1 MIQEAIE
8 KIKGMISSQSSLNMT
23 KAQEYYVVGL
33 SDALQVIEDLQ
44 EKQFS
49 VGKDYYVI
57 VKNTEQIPKY
67 IIEKMRLYRINFK
80 EKYAYCFSR
89 NSQHP
94 TPDLVLYSAI
104 GLKKRVFNTY
114 DEAEANINYVDL

>member
-1 MIQEAIE
+1 
-8 KIKGMISSQSSLNMT
+8 
-23 KAQEYYVVGL
+23 
-33 SDALQVIEDLQ
+33 
-44 EKQFS
+44 
-49 VGKDYYVI
+49 
-57 VKNTEQIPKY
+57 
-67 IIEKMRLYRINFK
+67 MRLYRINFK
-80 EKYAYCFSR
+80 GKYAYCFSR